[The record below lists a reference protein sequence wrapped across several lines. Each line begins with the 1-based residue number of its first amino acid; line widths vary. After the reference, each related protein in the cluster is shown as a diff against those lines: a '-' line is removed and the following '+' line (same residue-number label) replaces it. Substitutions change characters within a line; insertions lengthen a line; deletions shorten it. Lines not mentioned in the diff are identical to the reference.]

1 LNVDINHIGVQQMTT
16 ANRPLAALLVAA
28 MFALLWVPTLS
39 VPAQAAAASPQAVDL
54 A

>member
-16 ANRPLAALLVAA
+16 TNRPLAALFAAA
-28 MFALLWVPTLS
+28 MFMLLWVPTLAE
-39 VPAQAAAASPQAVDL
+39 PAQAAATSVSPAAL